1 MVTHKLIPVCG
12 CFYASGRSKWIMW
25 FQTVPLQFSER
36 GFYSRGT
43 ELVCSLRVTEL
54 FFPFFVTRLL
64 KIIVYSILLHCFS
77 HFTFLW
83 FVSPIVNLKLLFFH
97 MNFDGFHM
105 KYYFIFKVTAAFS
118 WKVQGVFFSFFL
130 IETCHMYTS
139 ASLIDLLSVSAF
151 LEKCDDVEE
160 RKKNEPTWAGNNLC
174 SSKHLQGGTKIL
186 GKICENTLDCYT
198 RHSIGKAL
206 GHKTWSVCMRVL
218 EQRCLSRGL
227 VLC

>member
-1 MVTHKLIPVCG
+1 MVTHKLIPVWG

-105 KYYFIFKVTAAFS
+105 KYYFTFKVTAAFS
-118 WKVQGVFFSFFL
+118 WKVQGLFQLFPNWNVSYVYFCLTHGPALCFS
-130 IETCHMYTS
+130 ISWEMWWCRG
-139 ASLIDLLSVSAF
+139 
-151 LEKCDDVEE
+151 KEE
-160 RKKNEPTWAGNNLC
+160 EWANM
-174 SSKHLQGGTKIL
+174 SW
-186 GKICENTLDCYT
+186 E
-198 RHSIGKAL
+198 
-206 GHKTWSVCMRVL
+206 
-218 EQRCLSRGL
+218 
-227 VLC
+227 